1 MANPWIDFLKRFK
14 KDHPEIKQHD
24 LFKKAGEEYKKKSH
38 KQHGGLSALGY
49 SPYQDSKGAGIGTT
63 GVALQLNATNYGGA
77 KRKRTAR
84 RKAKHYGGKR
94 RCSAKRN
101 YN

>member
-1 MANPWIDFLKRFK
+1 MANPWINFLKRFK
-14 KDHPEIKQHD
+14 KDHPEIKQSD
-24 LFKKAGEEYKKKSH
+24 LFRKAGEEYKKKSH
-38 KQHGGLSALGY
+38 KQHGGLGALGY
-49 SPYQDSKGAGIGTT
+49 SPYHDSKGAGIGTT

-77 KRKRTAR
+77 KRRTAR

-94 RCSAKRN
+94 RCSTKRN

>member
-1 MANPWIDFLKRFK
+1 MAKGAWMSHFQAFRKA
-14 KDHPEIKQHD
+14 HPGMHVPQAA
-24 LFKKAGEEYKKKSH
+24 KAAAKTYKKH

-49 SPYQDSKGAGIGTT
+49 SPYHDSKGGGIGTT

-77 KRKRTAR
+77 KRRTAR

-94 RCSAKRN
+94 RSNRN
-101 YN
+101 

>member
-1 MANPWIDFLKRFK
+1 MAKNAWNRHLENYMNA
-14 KDHPEIKQHD
+14 HPGTPVPQAA
-24 LFKKAGEEYKKKSH
+24 KAAAKTYKKH

-49 SPYQDSKGAGIGTT
+49 SPYHDSKGAGIGTT
-63 GVALQLNATNYGGA
+63 GVGLQLAATNYGGA
-77 KRKRTAR
+77 KRRTAR

-94 RCSAKRN
+94 RSNRY

>member
-1 MANPWIDFLKRFK
+1 MAKSAWNLYLKKYRES
-14 KDHPEIKQHD
+14 HPGTSVPQAAKEASKT
-24 LFKKAGEEYKKKSH
+24 YKKH

-49 SPYQDSKGAGIGTT
+49 SPYHDSKGGGIGTT

-77 KRKRTAR
+77 KRRTAR

-94 RCSAKRN
+94 RRSTKRK

>member
-1 MANPWIDFLKRFK
+1 MAKSAWNLYLEKYRES
-14 KDHPEIKQHD
+14 HPGMSVPQAAKEASKT
-24 LFKKAGEEYKKKSH
+24 YKKH

-49 SPYQDSKGAGIGTT
+49 SPYHDSKGGGIGTT

-77 KRKRTAR
+77 KRPTAR

-94 RCSAKRN
+94 RCSTKRN